1 MTNSTTAAAGT
12 GLSFIGLAL
21 SVNQFQAIFAL
32 ITTIFGL
39 ILMAWNL
46 FDKVKAKYK
55 KAKKDGHISK
65 EEAEDIADT
74 IKDGL
79 EDIVD
84 EVNKAKEESKKI
96 RK

>member
-1 MTNSTTAAAGT
+1 MTSSTTAAAGT
-12 GLSFIGLAL
+12 GLSFIGLVL
-21 SVNQFQAIFAL
+21 SVDQFQAIFAL

-39 ILMAWNL
+39 ILMVWHL
-46 FDKVKAKYK
+46 FDEIKAKYK

-84 EVNKAKEESKKI
+84 EVNKANEESKKI